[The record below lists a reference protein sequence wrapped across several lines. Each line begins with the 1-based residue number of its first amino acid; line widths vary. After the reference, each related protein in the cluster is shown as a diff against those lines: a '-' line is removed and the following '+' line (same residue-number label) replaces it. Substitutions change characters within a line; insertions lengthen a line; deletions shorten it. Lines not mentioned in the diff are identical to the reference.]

1 MLRTSLSLSEVL
13 RKGSLGAAGE
23 WLRFSDGGKLSA
35 LCSGWDSSLLKIAL
49 SCRPKHSLLFC
60 ISYFLRNCLLI
71 QSFTPAP
78 FRLSHKSIF
87 YDLSPL
93 TLKTKPHG
101 QSCWVLVLAGSGT
114 CSHCSIALSPGLCF
128 PTPSLPKLGCPGTC
142 FYTDFLEFKDLHGS
156 ASWILGL
163 KACTTRPGPKLFFT
177 YNLLCPR
184 LVLNSEICLPLT
196 PEIKGVYYHAR
207 A

>member
-101 QSCWVLVLAGSGT
+101 QSCWVLLLAGAGTWSLYSVTSLPDFCFQQISLLPQLGCHGT
-114 CSHCSIALSPGLCF
+114 CSIVTL
-128 PTPSLPKLGCPGTC
+128 
-142 FYTDFLEFKDLHGS
+142 
-156 ASWILGL
+156 I
-163 KACTTRPGPKLFFT
+163 
-177 YNLLCPR
+177 
-184 LVLNSEICLPLT
+184 SEICLPLST
-196 PEIKGVYYHAR
+196 GIKGIYCRPWTWAFL
-207 A
+207 